1 MNSAAY
7 IFSNDG
13 TYSQYPDD
21 YAKEIFQKMA
31 ENASG
36 ESTVAIHRENNLMY
50 YGYVYLLREIEV
62 LRPQYF
68 GFCII
73 LNDLMLTEIKGLFSI
88 FEDATNRLIGGGK
101 ILYKDREGDLRTS
114 DLNYYQKEAAGIIA
128 YLNSRIPELEAT
140 AKKLPPLNYS
150 IANTEIKK
158 FTTDNDLAETVES
171 SAKYAYTFITKE
183 AKKETKESPT
193 KKQKK
198 ANRWHYFFY
207 SAAIITIAI
216 LSGNLY
222 MAYDELDAERS
233 RMYVYRDEP
242 KYKTDPY
249 LIQKVQIAEMKAE
262 NAENELSNLK
272 NILSKGEP
280 MLMIENINLS
290 KVDEK
295 KEGLFGTTKTYN
307 SNPRFINPKITYKGI
322 TPGYAELDIAVS
334 GYRYKELIYVS
345 RGNRTVTLPGLK
357 LHLQNKWKQWKR
369 MPYDSRHIT
378 ISYNGILLESTFFY
392 VNND

>member
-7 IFSNDG
+7 IFSNSG

-21 YAKEIFQKMA
+21 YAKEIFQTMA

-50 YGYVYLLREIEV
+50 YSYVYRHRAIEV

-73 LNDLMLTEIKGLFSI
+73 LNDLMLTDIKGLFSI
-88 FEDATNRLIGGGK
+88 FEDATDRLADDGK
-101 ILYKDREGDLRTS
+101 ILYKNKEGNLCSS
-114 DLNYYQKEAAGIIA
+114 DLDFYQKEAADIIA

-140 AKKLPPLNYS
+140 AKKLPPLSYS
-150 IANTEIKK
+150 IANTEMKK
-158 FTTDNDLAETVES
+158 FSIDDDPTETVET
-171 SAKYAYTFITKE
+171 SAKYAYTFIKKKK
-183 AKKETKESPT
+183 KKETKGNAT
-193 KKQKK
+193 KKQQK

-207 SAAIITIAI
+207 PAAIITIAI

-222 MAYDELDAERS
+222 MAYDELDERP
-233 RMYVYRDEP
+233 YYTVYRDNPVYRENP
-242 KYKTDPY
+242 INSE
-249 LIQKVQIAEMKAE
+249 LIRRAK

-280 MLMIENINLS
+280 MLMIKNINLS
-290 KVDEK
+290 KVNEK
-295 KEGLFGTTKTYN
+295 KEGVFGTTKTYN

-322 TPGYAELDIAVS
+322 TPGYAELDVEVS
-334 GYRYKELIYVS
+334 GYHYKELIYVS

-357 LHLQNKWKQWKR
+357 LHLQNKWELWKR

>member
-7 IFSNDG
+7 IFSNSG

-21 YAKEIFQKMA
+21 YAKEIFQTMA

-50 YGYVYLLREIEV
+50 YSYVYRHRAIEV

-73 LNDLMLTEIKGLFSI
+73 LNDLMLTDIKGLFSI
-88 FEDATNRLIGGGK
+88 FEDATDRLADDGK
-101 ILYKDREGDLRTS
+101 ILYKNKEGNLCSS
-114 DLNYYQKEAAGIIA
+114 DLDFYQKEAADIIA

-140 AKKLPPLNYS
+140 AKKLPPLSYS
-150 IANTEIKK
+150 IANTEMKK
-158 FTTDNDLAETVES
+158 FSIDDDPTETVET
-171 SAKYAYTFITKE
+171 SAKYAYTFITKK
-183 AKKETKESPT
+183 AKKETKGNAT
-193 KKQKK
+193 KKQQK

-207 SAAIITIAI
+207 PAAIITIAI

-222 MAYDELDAERS
+222 MAYDELDERP
-233 RMYVYRDEP
+233 YYTVYRDNPVYRENP
-242 KYKTDPY
+242 INSE
-249 LIQKVQIAEMKAE
+249 LIRRAK

-280 MLMIENINLS
+280 MLMIKNINLS

-295 KEGLFGTTKTYN
+295 KEGVFGTTKTYN

-322 TPGYAELDIAVS
+322 TPGYAELDVEVS
-334 GYRYKELIYVS
+334 GYHYKELIYVS

-357 LHLQNKWKQWKR
+357 LHLQNKWELWKR

>member
-7 IFSNDG
+7 IFSNSG

-21 YAKEIFQKMA
+21 YAKEIFQTMA

-50 YGYVYLLREIEV
+50 YGYVYRIREIEV

-73 LNDLMLTEIKGLFSI
+73 LNDLMLTDIKGLFSI
-88 FEDATNRLIGGGK
+88 FEDATNRLIEEGK
-101 ILYKDREGDLRTS
+101 ILYKNSEENLCSS
-114 DLNYYQKEAAGIIA
+114 DLNFYQKEAANIIA
-128 YLNSRIPELEAT
+128 YLSSRIPELEAT

-183 AKKETKESPT
+183 AKKETKGNAT
-193 KKQKK
+193 KKQQK

-207 SAAIITIAI
+207 PAAIITIAI

-222 MAYDELDAERS
+222 MAYDELDERP
-233 RMYVYRDEP
+233 YYTVYRDNPVYRENP
-242 KYKTDPY
+242 INSE
-249 LIQKVQIAEMKAE
+249 LIRRAK

-280 MLMIENINLS
+280 MLMIKNINLS

-295 KEGLFGTTKTYN
+295 KEGVFGTTKTYN

-322 TPGYAELDIAVS
+322 TPGYAELDVEVS
-334 GYRYKELIYVS
+334 GYHYKELIYVS

-357 LHLQNKWKQWKR
+357 LHLQNKWELWKR